1 MIDLRK
7 IFSPSFRGKIM
18 YLLSFLPDKPYLQ
31 LFYFATT
38 RKFINFKNPKGFCE
52 KLQWLKVNDR
62 RPEYTELVDKLA
74 VRDCIAGVLGEEHL
88 FPLLGK
94 WKSFDQI
101 DFDSLPEQFVL
112 KCNHDSG
119 STKVIK
125 DKSALTKSDFDEMNK
140 FYTRQLKRDF
150 YYAGREYPY
159 KGIEPYIIAEQLMID
174 ETAPEKSI
182 EDYKFFCFNGEPKMM
197 FVATDRATD
206 CKFDFYDMDFNHLD
220 VYNIHPNTDK
230 VIQKPEKFDEMKEIA
245 AKLSKGMRQVRIDLY
260 ELNGKIYFGEYTFFH
275 GGGFQLCHPDKWERK
290 LGDWI
295 DIS

>member
-18 YLLSFLPDKPYLQ
+18 YMLSFLPDKPYLQ

-38 RKFINFKNPKGFCE
+38 RKLINFKNPKGFCE

-74 VRDCIAGVLGEEHL
+74 VRDCIADRLGEEYL

-125 DKSALTKSDFDEMNK
+125 NKSALTQADIDRLKM
-140 FYTRQLKRDF
+140 FYTKQLEHDF

-159 KGIEPYIIAEQLMID
+159 KEIDSYIIAEQLMID
-174 ETAPEKSI
+174 ENAPEKSI

-230 VIQKPEKFDEMKEIA
+230 VIQKPEKFEEMKEIA

-275 GGGFQLCHPDKWERK
+275 GGGFQLFHPAEWERK